1 MSADLVSVLN
11 DGTLRDYTEELTL
24 LLSRSYPESQ
34 RAEWSDALIKE
45 AAAADE
51 AAEAAD
57 GAAQARAVLTK
68 LVQAT
73 PGVTEGTDREVEG
86 LFNLLMTLVVQHFD
100 GEERASLLSHLVQ
113 NVADTSA
120 HAAAER
126 SVVKYRI
133 LANLFNV
140 LPATSPERLT
150 VFSALLSLVSVNG
163 DMDFLETA
171 LVWLPTW
178 LAQWEVPASEKSA
191 CLARVADALQGPDC
205 GPEWVAKAYQCSLLH
220 LRYVSQETALST
232 DERKAAAERIIADV
246 LRLPKLFEM
255 DELLRVP
262 ITTELDGTPVF
273 ALLKVF
279 VGGTHADLEKWRGA
293 HGAELARL
301 SLDAEALSRKMRL
314 LDLATLCARSVS
326 AEVSYADMAA
336 VLDVSLDE
344 VEAWVIDV
352 IRAGLV
358 SGKLSQVKQSFRV
371 YRSTHRTFDKP
382 QWTALEERLS
392 QWQKSIQTLITTI
405 QTMCKT
411 ACRMRLPTWPAA
423 RLPRTTRPAAAPEP
437 AAAS

>member
-1 MSADLVSVLN
+1 MRGLVAD
-11 DGTLRDYTEELTL
+11 
-24 LLSRSYPESQ
+24 
-34 RAEWSDALIKE
+34 A
-45 AAAADE
+45 
-51 AAEAAD
+51 
-57 GAAQARAVLTK
+57 
-68 LVQAT
+68 
-73 PGVTEGTDREVEG
+73 EVEG

-113 NVADTSA
+113 SVADTSA
-120 HAAAER
+120 QAAAER

-133 LANLFNV
+133 LANLFTV

-150 VFSALLSLVSVNG
+150 IFSALLSLVSVNG

-220 LRYVSQETALST
+220 LRYVSQETALSA

-262 ITTELDGTPVF
+262 ITAELDGTPVF

-405 QTMCKT
+405 QSMY
-411 ACRMRLPTWPAA
+411 ARGGPDLAASNVQNRVPNALADVAGGAPAA
-423 RLPRTTRPAAAPEP
+423 DDAPAAAPEP